1 MENGKGISFW
11 RQAWKST
18 TDNAVPMLVLWALA
32 AIAVWSYYCIPAAAR
47 FLEPLRDW
55 QSENG
60 AVAAFASRFL
70 FCGLLPGV
78 FMVTMR
84 HLALPRP
91 LLVIAVQSVWSG
103 LCGIVS
109 GWMFSLHAMW
119 LGTGIGFWTLAAK
132 TVLNQFVWTPLF
144 FAPAGAVVYF
154 WIGRDFSLRR
164 MRGDW
169 PDSFWR
175 VLVMPNLV
183 ANWIVWIPVAM
194 LIHMFPTP
202 LQIQLAGFANS
213 FLCLVLLSLGKR
225 K

>member
-1 MENGKGISFW
+1 
-11 RQAWKST
+11 
-18 TDNAVPMLVLWALA
+18 MLVLWALA

-84 HLALPRP
+84 HLAVPRP

-175 VLVMPNLV
+175 VLVMLNLV

-202 LQIQLAGFANS
+202 LQIQLAGFTNS